1 VSDIHS
7 PSNGI
12 QRGARRE
19 REDWCNRERYSQW
32 RARSAQQSASA
43 EKTPSEPEAKHDDST
58 IERIKGLPTSIGV
71 ILMAAGVAGLILPG
85 PIGTPLLVAGGLV
98 LAPKAFGKL
107 DAYMK
112 TRCPGVRHHGV
123 KVIERFLDDLQKR
136 YPDEPKAGK

>member
-7 PSNGI
+7 PSNEI
-12 QRGARRE
+12 QHDARRE
-19 REDWCNRERYSQW
+19 NDNWCNHQRYGQW
-32 RARSAQQSASA
+32 RGRSSTGNSAA
-43 EKTPSEPEAKHDDST
+43 NKAPSEPEARHDDST

-71 ILMAAGVAGLILPG
+71 ILMAAGVVGLVLPG

-112 TRCPGVRHHGV
+112 SRYPGVRHHGINM
-123 KVIERFLDDLQKR
+123 IERFLDDLQKR
-136 YPDEPKAGK
+136 YPNEPKSDA